1 MARVSKIIPV
11 REFLI
16 EAYTQAEQ
24 SQEKLARTE
33 EYEKAA
39 MVKSFKDVLF
49 RAIEL
54 CGEDKLKEGKNATK
68 SN

>member
-1 MARVSKIIPV
+1 MARRSRIEPV
-11 REFLI
+11 RRFLM

-33 EYEKAA
+33 EFEKAA

-54 CGEDKLKEGKNATK
+54 CGEEKSKEVANATK

>member
-1 MARVSKIIPV
+1 MARKSKTEPV
-11 REFLI
+11 RRFLM
-16 EAYTQAEQ
+16 EAYAQAEQ

-39 MVKSFKDVLF
+39 MVKGFKDVLF

-54 CGEDKLKEGKNATK
+54 CGEEKPKEDKIDNR
-68 SN
+68 